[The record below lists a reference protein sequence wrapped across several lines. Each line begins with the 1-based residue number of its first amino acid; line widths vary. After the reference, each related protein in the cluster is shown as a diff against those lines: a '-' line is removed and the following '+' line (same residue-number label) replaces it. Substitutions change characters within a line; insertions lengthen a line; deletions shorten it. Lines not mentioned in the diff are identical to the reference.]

1 MKTIDLEQFDA
12 TTVNVPG
19 RDGTKLAVW
28 MLRQDKNVTFDD
40 VKSAAKKLQLPVSGR
55 SWGAARVHV
64 GLKQA
69 TPSRRRV
76 RLQDNIRA
84 AVGRHGNGNGPE
96 RGTALDGGEPVRA
109 AKRSRKGVTGLPL
122 DLVIHK
128 LDSLETDIQDLRST
142 LQRIRTALYG
152 SL

>member
-1 MKTIDLEQFDA
+1 
-12 TTVNVPG
+12 
-19 RDGTKLAVW
+19 

-40 VKSAAKKLQLPVSGR
+40 VKAAAKKLELPVSGR

-69 TPSRRRV
+69 TPSRRRIG
-76 RLQDNIRA
+76 LQNNSRT
-84 AVGRHGNGNGPE
+84 AVELQRDGGNGNGPKRSIPAAGRAGQ
-96 RGTALDGGEPVRA
+96 RGQA
-109 AKRSRKGVTGLPL
+109 AKQQSQSGFTGMPL
-122 DLVIHK
+122 DMVIHK
-128 LDSLETDIQDLRST
+128 LDSLEADIQDLRTT